1 MSEGKRGELQ
11 DLLDLSEQKSCFIL
25 FLSAIMCNC
34 TRQGTQVEK
43 CTASVLLG
51 FTVPAGAWRDKVTE

>member
-43 CTASVLLG
+43 S
-51 FTVPAGAWRDKVTE
+51 